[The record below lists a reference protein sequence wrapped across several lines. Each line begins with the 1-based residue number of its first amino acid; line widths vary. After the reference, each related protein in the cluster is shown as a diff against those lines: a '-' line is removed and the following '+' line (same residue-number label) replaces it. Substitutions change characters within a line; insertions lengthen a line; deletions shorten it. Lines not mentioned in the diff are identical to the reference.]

1 MKARVFPAKMV
12 KGPEQMMTAMAHV
25 EPDSVNPEAALYSAM
40 VFPSMQLTVKVQ
52 HYFAVIKVMWFQKV

>member
-1 MKARVFPAKMV
+1 MV

-25 EPDSVNPEAALYSAM
+25 VPDSVNPEAALYSAM
-40 VFPSMQLTVKVQ
+40 EFPSMQSTVKVQ